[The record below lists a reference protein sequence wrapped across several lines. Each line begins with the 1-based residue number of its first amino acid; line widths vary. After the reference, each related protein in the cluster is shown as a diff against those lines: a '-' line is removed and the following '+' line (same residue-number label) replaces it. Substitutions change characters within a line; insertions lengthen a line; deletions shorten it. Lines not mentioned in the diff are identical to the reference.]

1 MILRKIVNNFFY
13 IVCKH
18 LLDSKILKSLYSL
31 CNTFILTYE
40 NYNWNLHE
48 NGEGYL
54 IKKISKVLNNKSI
67 IFDVG
72 AYEGE
77 WTKYFLNYN
86 NNFSFHLFEI
96 NNEKNK
102 KYKNLGGGG
111 EDIKINNFA
120 LGNHNNNNAIY
131 YLPINTPDTSSL
143 IENYHIKF
151 EKKIKFLKKKCKI
164 MKGDNYIKL
173 NKLKKIDFLKI
184 DTEGYELEV
193 LKGFEKS
200 LIHKKIKYIQFEFV
214 REFYLRSKSTFY
226 EIYYFL
232 TKKNYKI
239 YKIYP
244 NKFIEVKNYSIDLE
258 FSKYGNFL
266 ATKLSNF
273 KKI

>member
-13 IVCKH
+13 IVCKY
-18 LLDSKILKSLYSL
+18 LRDSKLLKSLYSL
-31 CNTFILTYE
+31 CCTYILTYE
-40 NYNWNLHE
+40 NYNWNINE
-48 NGEGYL
+48 NGEGHL
-54 IKKISKVLNNKSI
+54 IKKISKVLKNKSI

-77 WTKYFLNYN
+77 WTKYFLNYD
-86 NNFSFHLFEI
+86 NNFSFHLFEM
-96 NNEKNK
+96 NKEKTK
-102 KYKNLGGGG
+102 KYKNLSG
-111 EDIKINNFA
+111 DIKINNFA
-120 LGNHNNNNAIY
+120 LGNHNSNDAIY

-151 EKKIKFLKKKCKI
+151 EKKNQFLKKKCKI

-193 LKGFEKS
+193 LKGFVKS
-200 LIHKKIKYIQFEFV
+200 LIHEKIKYIQFEFV
-214 REFYLRSKSTFY
+214 REFYLRSKSTFH

>member
-1 MILRKIVNNFFY
+1 MILRKTVNNFFY
-13 IVCKH
+13 AICKH
-18 LLDSKILKSLYSL
+18 LENTKVLKSLYSL
-31 CNTFILTYE
+31 CRTFILTYE
-40 NYNWNLHE
+40 NYNWDIHQ
-48 NGEGYL
+48 NGEGRL
-54 IKKISKVLNNKSI
+54 IKKISKILKKNSI

-77 WTKYFLNYN
+77 WTKYFLNHN

-96 NNEKNK
+96 NKDKSK
-102 KYKNLGGGG
+102 KYKNLAG
-111 EDIKINNFA
+111 DIKINNFA
-120 LGNHNNNNAIY
+120 LGNNNKDDAIY
-131 YLPINTPDTSSL
+131 YLPVNSPDTSSL

-151 EKKIKFLKKKCKI
+151 EKKNKFVKKKCKI
-164 MKGDNYIKL
+164 MKGDNYLKL

-200 LIHKKIKYIQFEFV
+200 LILKKIKYIQFEFV
-214 REFYLRSKSTFY
+214 REFYLRSTKTFY
-226 EIYYFL
+226 DIYFFL

-244 NKFIEVKNYSIDLE
+244 NKLIEIVNYSTELE
-258 FSKYGNFL
+258 YSKYGNFL
-266 ATKLSNF
+266 ATKISNY